1 MLTQR
6 AVPVAFSVGTDE
18 RAAAAE
24 ASCHD
29 IITKRVRRIG
39 IYNHVCT
46 ARILSNNR
54 TIHETL
60 LISASLTAR
69 QRQARTR

>member
-29 IITKRVRRIG
+29 IITNACAALGYIITCVQRESSRI
-39 IYNHVCT
+39 I
-46 ARILSNNR
+46 ARSTKLC
-54 TIHETL
+54 
-60 LISASLTAR
+60 
-69 QRQARTR
+69 